1 MAIKALMLRKKI
13 DLRQKSLDELLKK
26 EEGFQTRE
34 SELAKALE
42 EASND
47 EEVNAVEEEMTA
59 FQKDKDDFTAEK
71 KSLEDELAALKAE
84 LVEEEKEQEVAP
96 APEAVPVP
104 EEVPE
109 ERKAKVN
116 LTMDKRNVF
125 AKMSMQE
132 RAAIFEKEDVKNFL
146 EETRSAM
153 RQKRAITNIGLTI
166 PEVFL
171 GILRENIMDY
181 SKLYGR
187 VTVRRLSGTGRMLVM
202 SGLQEA
208 IWTECCANLN
218 EMSMTF
224 ADLSVD
230 CYKVG
235 GYYAVC
241 NANLSDSDINLASE
255 ILTAIGTGIGYA
267 LDKAILYGKNTSTN
281 NKMPLGVVSRLAQTA
296 APSDYPATAPTWV
309 DLHSTNLFN
318 ITAANSTG
326 IKLFQGLVG
335 GRNVIHNDFARG
347 NVTWIMNDK
356 TYTILLQEAMAVNAS
371 GAIVS
376 GVNGTMPVIGGD
388 IVVLDFIPDND
399 IIFGYFDL
407 YLLAER
413 AGQQF
418 AESEHVRFL
427 QDQTVWK
434 GTARYDGLPMV
445 PKAFAAVKI
454 ASANA
459 PTATMTFAADTAN
472 QGE

>member
-13 DLRQKSLDELLKK
+13 DIKEKTLAELRSKI
-26 EEGFQTRE
+26 EGFTTRE
-34 SELAKALE
+34 SELEKALAEAQTE
-42 EASND
+42 EETNVVE
-47 EEVNAVEEEMTA
+47 EEVNKLNDERGPVEDEA
-59 FQKDKDDFTAEK
+59 K
-71 KSLEDELAALKAE
+71 KLEDEIKGLKDELAAEEAE
-84 LVEEEKEQEVAP
+84 QETEPEQVPAEEK
-96 APEAVPVP
+96 PV
-104 EEVPE
+104 
-109 ERKAKVN
+109 ERKVN
-116 LTMDKRNVF
+116 MTMDKRNVF
-125 AKMSMQE
+125 SKMDIAT
-132 RAAIFEKEDVKNFL
+132 RNAIFAQDDVKNFL
-146 EETRSAM
+146 SEVRKAKIE
-153 RQKRAITNIGLTI
+153 KRAISNIGLTI

-181 SKLYGR
+181 SKLYSR
-187 VTVRRLSGTGRMLVM
+187 VTVRSLSGTGRMLVM

-224 ADLSVD
+224 ADLTVD

-241 NANLSDSDINLASE
+241 NANLEDSDINLASE

-267 LDKAILYGKNTSTN
+267 LDKAILYGKNTSAN
-281 NKMPLGVVSRLAQTA
+281 NKMPLGVVSRLAQTE
-296 APSDYPATAPTWV
+296 APSDYPATSPTWV
-309 DLHSTNLFN
+309 DLHTTNLFN

-326 IKLFQGLVG
+326 IKLFQSLVG

-347 NVTWIMNDK
+347 GITWIMNDK
-356 TYTILLQEAMAVNAS
+356 TYTTLLQEAMSVNAS

-445 PKAFAAVKI
+445 AKAFAAVKI
-454 ASANA
+454 ASTTA
-459 PTATMTFAADTAN
+459 PVATGVTFAADTAN
-472 QGE
+472 

>member
-1 MAIKALMLRKKI
+1 MALKALMLKKKI
-13 DLRQKSLDELLKK
+13 DQRSKALEALTAKDADFAK
-26 EEGFQTRE
+26 RE
-34 SELAKALE
+34 SELTKAIDEAEADEELNAVNEEIDALNSEKTQHEADKKALE
-42 EASND
+42 DEIASL
-47 EEVNAVEEEMTA
+47 
-59 FQKDKDDFTAEK
+59 K
-71 KSLEDELAALKAE
+71 EDLAK
-84 LVEEEKEQEVAP
+84 EEEKQDTTPVETPVEQPKA
-96 APEAVPVP
+96 
-104 EEVPE
+104 E
-109 ERKAKVN
+109 ERKVKFA
-116 LTMDKRNVF
+116 MDKRNVF
-125 AKMSMQE
+125 ATMDMQT
-132 RAAIFEKEDVKNFL
+132 RNAIFEQEDVKTFL
-146 EETRSAM
+146 AETRAAM
-153 RQKRAITNIGLTI
+153 SQKRAIENIGLTI

-171 GILRENIMDY
+171 GILRENIMNY
-181 SKLYGR
+181 SKLYSR

-224 ADLSVD
+224 ADLTID
-230 CYKVG
+230 CYRVG

-241 NANLSDSDINLASE
+241 NSNLEDSDVDLASE

-267 LDKAILYGKNTSTN
+267 LDKAILYGKNTSAN
-281 NKMPLGVVSRLAQTA
+281 NKMPLGVVSRLAQTEQ
-296 APSDYPATAPTWV
+296 PSDYPATAPTWV
-309 DLHSTNLFN
+309 DLHTSNLFN
-318 ITAANSTG
+318 ITSANSTG

-356 TYTILLQEAMAVNAS
+356 TYTTLLQEAMSVNAA

-407 YLLAER
+407 YLLGER
-413 AGQQF
+413 AGQKF
-418 AESEHVRFL
+418 AESQHVRFL

-445 PKAFAAVKI
+445 AKAFAAVKI
-454 ASANA
+454 ASTTA
-459 PTATMTFAADTAN
+459 PTAAMTFAADTAN
-472 QGE
+472 

>member
-13 DLRQKSLDELLKK
+13 DIKEKTLAELRSKI
-26 EEGFQTRE
+26 EGFTTRE
-34 SELAKALE
+34 SELEKALAEAQTE
-42 EASND
+42 EETTVVE
-47 EEVNAVEEEMTA
+47 EEVNKLNDERSPVEDEA
-59 FQKDKDDFTAEK
+59 K
-71 KSLEDELAALKAE
+71 KLEDEIKGLKDELEAE
-84 LVEEEKEQEVAP
+84 EAEQETEPEQVPAEEK
-96 APEAVPVP
+96 PV
-104 EEVPE
+104 
-109 ERKAKVN
+109 ERKVN
-116 LTMDKRNVF
+116 MTMDKRNVF
-125 AKMSMQE
+125 SKMDIAT
-132 RAAIFEKEDVKNFL
+132 RNAIFAQDDVKNFL
-146 EETRSAM
+146 SEVRKAKIE
-153 RQKRAITNIGLTI
+153 KRAISNIGLTI

-181 SKLYGR
+181 SKLYSR
-187 VTVRRLSGTGRMLVM
+187 VTVRSLSGTGRMLVM

-224 ADLSVD
+224 ADLTVD

-241 NANLSDSDINLASE
+241 NANLEDSDINLASE

-267 LDKAILYGKNTSTN
+267 LDKAILYGKNTSAN
-281 NKMPLGVVSRLAQTA
+281 NKMPLGVVSRLAQTE
-296 APSDYPATAPTWV
+296 APSDYPATSPTWV
-309 DLHSTNLFN
+309 DLHTTNLFN

-326 IKLFQGLVG
+326 IKLFQSLVG

-347 NVTWIMNDK
+347 GITWIMNDK
-356 TYTILLQEAMAVNAS
+356 TYTTLLQEAMSVNAS

-445 PKAFAAVKI
+445 AKAFAAVKI
-454 ASANA
+454 ASTTA
-459 PTATMTFAADTAN
+459 PVATGVTFAADTAN
-472 QGE
+472 

>member
-1 MAIKALMLRKKI
+1 MAIKALMLKKKI
-13 DLRQKSLDELLKK
+13 DMREKSLNELLAKD
-26 EEGFQTRE
+26 EEFLTRE
-34 SELAKALE
+34 SDLAKALE
-42 EASND
+42 EATTD
-47 EEVNAVEEEMTA
+47 EEVDTVEEATTA
-59 FQKDKDDFTAEK
+59 FEGEK
-71 KSLEDELAALKAE
+71 KEHDDAKKALEDEINALKDELKAE
-84 LVEEEKEQEVAP
+84 EEAQEVTPVETPAEEEQPKA
-96 APEAVPVP
+96 
-104 EEVPE
+104 
-109 ERKAKVN
+109 ERKVKVN
-116 LTMDKRNVF
+116 MDTRNVF
-125 AKMSMQE
+125 AKMDMATRS
-132 RAAIFEKEDVKNFL
+132 AIFAQEDVKHFL
-146 EETRSAM
+146 DETRTAM
-153 RQKRAITNIGLTI
+153 KEKRAITNIGLTI

-181 SKLYGR
+181 SKLYSR

-224 ADLSVD
+224 ADLTVD

-241 NANLSDSDINLASE
+241 NANLEDSDINLASE

-267 LDKAILYGKNTSTN
+267 LDKAILYGKNTSAN
-281 NKMPLGVVSRLAQTA
+281 NKMPLGVVSRLAQTE

-309 DLHSTNLFN
+309 DLHTTNLFN

-347 NVTWIMNDK
+347 GITWIMNDK
-356 TYTILLQEAMAVNAS
+356 TYTTLLQEAMSVNAS

-388 IVVLDFIPDND
+388 IVVLDFVPDND

-445 PKAFAAVKI
+445 AKAFAAVKI
-454 ASANA
+454 SSATA
-459 PTATMTFAADTAN
+459 PVATGVTFAADTAN
-472 QGE
+472 

>member
-13 DLRQKSLDELLKK
+13 DIKEKTLAELRSKI
-26 EEGFQTRE
+26 EGFTTRE
-34 SELAKALE
+34 SELEKALVEAQTE
-42 EASND
+42 EETTVVE
-47 EEVNAVEEEMTA
+47 EEVNKLNDERGPVEDEA
-59 FQKDKDDFTAEK
+59 K
-71 KSLEDELAALKAE
+71 KLEDEIKGLKDELAA
-84 LVEEEKEQEVAP
+84 EEAEQETE
-96 APEAVPVP
+96 PEQVPVEDKP
-104 EEVPE
+104 V
-109 ERKAKVN
+109 ERKVN
-116 LTMDKRNVF
+116 MTMDKRNVF
-125 AKMSMQE
+125 SKMDIAT
-132 RAAIFEKEDVKNFL
+132 RNAIFAQDDVKNFL
-146 EETRSAM
+146 SEVRKAKIE
-153 RQKRAITNIGLTI
+153 KRAISNIGLTI

-181 SKLYGR
+181 SKLYSR
-187 VTVRRLSGTGRMLVM
+187 VTVRSLSGTGRMLVM

-224 ADLSVD
+224 ADLTVD

-241 NANLSDSDINLASE
+241 NANLEDSDINLASE

-267 LDKAILYGKNTSTN
+267 LDKAILYGKNTSAN
-281 NKMPLGVVSRLAQTA
+281 NKMPLGVVSRLAQTE
-296 APSDYPATAPTWV
+296 APSDYPATSPTWV
-309 DLHSTNLFN
+309 DLHTTNLFN
-318 ITAANSTG
+318 ITTANSTG
-326 IKLFQGLVG
+326 IKLFQSLVG

-347 NVTWIMNDK
+347 GITWIMNDK
-356 TYTILLQEAMAVNAS
+356 TYTTLLQEAMSVNAS

-445 PKAFAAVKI
+445 AKAFAAVKI
-454 ASANA
+454 ASTTA
-459 PTATMTFAADTAN
+459 PVATGVTFAADTAN
-472 QGE
+472 

>member
-1 MAIKALMLRKKI
+1 MALKALMLKRQI
-13 DLRQKSLDELLKK
+13 DLKEKALAELLKN
-26 EEGFQTRE
+26 EEELQTRE
-34 SELAKALE
+34 SNLEKAIAEATTDDETKAVDEEIAVFNSDKEKFDADKKALE
-42 EASND
+42 D
-47 EEVNAVEEEMTA
+47 EIAG
-59 FQKDKDDFTAEK
+59 
-71 KSLEDELAALKAE
+71 LKAD
-84 LVEEEKEQEVAP
+84 LAEEEKEQDTEPVVP
-96 APEAVPVP
+96 KEEEKPIDEA
-104 EEVPE
+104 
-109 ERKAKVN
+109 RKVKVN
-116 LTMDKRNVF
+116 MDTRNVF
-125 AKMSMQE
+125 NKMDMAT
-132 RAAIFEKEDVKNFL
+132 RTAIFAQEDVKHFL
-146 EETRSAM
+146 DETRTAM
-153 RQKRAITNIGLTI
+153 KEKRAITNIGLTI

-181 SKLYGR
+181 SKLYSR

-224 ADLSVD
+224 ADLTVD

-241 NANLSDSDINLASE
+241 NANLEDSDVNLASE

-281 NKMPLGVVSRLAQTA
+281 NKMPLGVVSRLAQTE

-309 DLHSTNLFN
+309 DLHTTNLFN
-318 ITAANSTG
+318 ITAANATG

-347 NVTWIMNDK
+347 GVTWIMNDK
-356 TYTILLQEAMAVNAS
+356 TYTTLLQEAISVNAS

-445 PKAFAAVKI
+445 AKAFAAVKI
-454 ASANA
+454 ASTTA
-459 PTATMTFAADTAN
+459 PVATGVTFAADTAN
-472 QGE
+472 A

>member
-1 MAIKALMLRKKI
+1 MALKALMLRKKI
-13 DLRQKSLDELLKK
+13 DSRNKELEALIGKRSA
-26 EEGFQTRE
+26 FSVRE
-34 SELAKALE
+34 SELETAIAEAETAEDEATVE
-42 EASND
+42 EAIDALNAEKAEND
-47 EEVNAVEEEMTA
+47 KAVEEKE
-59 FQKDKDDFTAEK
+59 AEI
-71 KSLEDELAALKAE
+71 AGLKAE
-84 LVEEEKEQEVAP
+84 LEAEEKDEPEETPVVEETTPVE
-96 APEAVPVP
+96 PEHVEARN
-104 EEVPE
+104 
-109 ERKAKVN
+109 ERSYS
-116 LTMDKRNVF
+116 TMEKRNVF
-125 AKMSMQE
+125 AKMDMQT
-132 RAAIFEKEDVKNFL
+132 RSAIFEQEDVKNFL
-146 EETRSAM
+146 AETRSAM
-153 RQKRAITNIGLTI
+153 KEKRAITNIGLTI

-171 GILRENIMDY
+171 GVLRENIMDY
-181 SKLYGR
+181 SKLYSR

-224 ADLSVD
+224 ADLTVD

-241 NANLSDSDINLASE
+241 NANLEDSDVNLASE

-267 LDKAILYGKNTSTN
+267 LDKAILYGKNTSAN
-281 NKMPLGVVSRLAQTA
+281 NKMPLGVVSRLAQTEQ
-296 APSDYPATAPTWV
+296 PSDYSATAPTWV
-309 DLHSTNLFN
+309 DLHTTNLFN

-356 TYTILLQEAMAVNAS
+356 TYTILLQEAMSVNAS

-418 AESEHVRFL
+418 ASSEHVRFL

-454 ASANA
+454 ASASA
-459 PTATMTFAADTAN
+459 PTATMTFASDTAN
-472 QGE
+472 S

>member
-13 DLRQKSLDELLKK
+13 DIKEKTLAELRSKI
-26 EEGFQTRE
+26 EGFTTRE
-34 SELAKALE
+34 SELEKALAEAQTE
-42 EASND
+42 EETTVVE
-47 EEVNAVEEEMTA
+47 EEVNKLNDERGPVEGEA
-59 FQKDKDDFTAEK
+59 K
-71 KSLEDELAALKAE
+71 KLEDEIKGLKDELEAE
-84 LVEEEKEQEVAP
+84 EAEQETEPEQVPAEEK
-96 APEAVPVP
+96 PV
-104 EEVPE
+104 
-109 ERKAKVN
+109 ERKVN
-116 LTMDKRNVF
+116 MTMDKRNVF
-125 AKMSMQE
+125 SKMDIAT
-132 RAAIFEKEDVKNFL
+132 RNAIFAQDDVKNFL
-146 EETRSAM
+146 SEVRKAKIE
-153 RQKRAITNIGLTI
+153 KRAISNIGLTI

-171 GILRENIMDY
+171 GVLRENIMDY
-181 SKLYGR
+181 SKLYSR
-187 VTVRRLSGTGRMLVM
+187 VTVRSLSGTGRMLVM

-224 ADLSVD
+224 ADLTVD

-241 NANLSDSDINLASE
+241 NANLEDSDINLASE

-267 LDKAILYGKNTSTN
+267 LDKAILYGKNTSAN

-296 APSDYPATAPTWV
+296 APSDYPATSPTWV
-309 DLHSTNLFN
+309 DLHTTNLFN

-326 IKLFQGLVG
+326 IKLFQSLVG

-347 NVTWIMNDK
+347 GITWIMNDK
-356 TYTILLQEAMAVNAS
+356 TYTTLLQEAMSVNAS

-445 PKAFAAVKI
+445 AKAFAAVKI
-454 ASANA
+454 ASTTA
-459 PTATMTFAADTAN
+459 PVATGVTFAADTAN
-472 QGE
+472 

>member
-1 MAIKALMLRKKI
+1 MALKVLMLRKKI
-13 DLRQKSLDELLKK
+13 NDQR
-26 EEGFQTRE
+26 
-34 SELAKALE
+34 KALTILEERDAEFVKREADLEKAIE
-42 EASND
+42 EATT
-47 EEVNAVEEEMTA
+47 EEETNAVEEEIAKFNDEKATHEE
-59 FQKDKDDFTAEK
+59 DKKNLSDKISE
-71 KSLEDELAALKAE
+71 LEIEMLK
-84 LVEEEKEQEVAP
+84 EEEEQDTT
-96 APEAVPVP
+96 PVETP
-104 EEVPE
+104 KDEPIK
-109 ERKAKVN
+109 ERKVN
-116 LTMDKRNVF
+116 ITMDKRNVF
-125 AKMSMQE
+125 ANMDMQT
-132 RAAIFEKEDVKNFL
+132 RSAIFAQEDVQKFL
-146 EETRSAM
+146 AETRSAM
-153 RQKRAITNIGLTI
+153 REKRAITNIGLTI
-166 PEVFL
+166 PEVLL
-171 GILRENIMDY
+171 GVLRENIMNY
-181 SKLYGR
+181 SKLYSK
-187 VTVRRLSGTGRMLVM
+187 VTVRKLSGTGRMLVM

-241 NANLSDSDINLASE
+241 NSNLADSDVDLASE

-267 LDKAILYGKNTSTN
+267 LDKAILYGKNTSAN
-281 NKMPLGVVSRLAQTA
+281 NKMPLGVVARLAQTE
-296 APSDYPATAPTWV
+296 APTDYPATAPTWV
-309 DLHSTNLFN
+309 DLHTTNLFN

-356 TYTILLQEAMAVNAS
+356 TYTILLQEAMSVNAS

-388 IVVLDFIPDND
+388 IVVLDFVPDND

-445 PKAFAAVKI
+445 PKAFAVAKI

-459 PTATMTFAADTAN
+459 PTAAMTFAADTAN
-472 QGE
+472 A

>member
-1 MAIKALMLRKKI
+1 MM
-13 DLRQKSLDELLKK
+13 LKK
-26 EEGFQTRE
+26 EIEQRKKSLSEFVAKYGDMEKRE
-34 SELAKALE
+34 SDLAKAIEEATTDEELDVVKENIAAFDSDKEALEAEKNAAGEKIAELEAELE
-42 EASND
+42 E
-47 EEVNAVEEEMTA
+47 EEERQDTTPVA
-59 FQKDKDDFTAEK
+59 TPVEQP
-71 KSLEDELAALKAE
+71 KA
-84 LVEEEKEQEVAP
+84 
-96 APEAVPVP
+96 
-104 EEVPE
+104 E
-109 ERKAKVN
+109 ERKVN
-116 LTMDKRNVF
+116 FAMDKRNVF
-125 AKMSMQE
+125 ASMDMQT
-132 RAAIFEKEDVKNFL
+132 RNAIFEQEDVKSFL
-146 EETRSAM
+146 AETRAAM
-153 RQKRAITNIGLTI
+153 SQKRAVENIGLTI

-171 GILRENIMDY
+171 GILRENIMNY
-181 SKLYGR
+181 SKLYSR

-224 ADLSVD
+224 ADLTID

-241 NANLSDSDINLASE
+241 NSNLEDSDVDLASE

-267 LDKAILYGKNTSTN
+267 LDKAILYGKNTNAN
-281 NKMPLGVVSRLAQTA
+281 NKMPLGVVSRLAQTE
-296 APSDYPATAPTWV
+296 APSDYPATAPAWV
-309 DLHSTNLFN
+309 DLHTTNLFN
-318 ITAANSTG
+318 ITVANSTG

-356 TYTILLQEAMAVNAS
+356 TYTVLLQEAMSVNAA

-407 YLLAER
+407 YLLGER
-413 AGQQF
+413 AGQKF
-418 AESEHVRFL
+418 AESQHVRFL

-445 PKAFAAVKI
+445 AKAFAAVKI
-454 ASANA
+454 ASTTA
-459 PTATMTFAADTAN
+459 PTAAMTFAADTAN
-472 QGE
+472 A

>member
-1 MAIKALMLRKKI
+1 MALKALMLRKKI
-13 DLRQKSLDELLKK
+13 DSRNKELEALVEKRSA
-26 EEGFQTRE
+26 FSVRE
-34 SELAKALE
+34 SELETAIAEAETAEDEATVE
-42 EASND
+42 EAIDALNAEKAEND
-47 EEVNAVEEEMTA
+47 KAVEEKE
-59 FQKDKDDFTAEK
+59 AEI
-71 KSLEDELAALKAE
+71 AGLKAE
-84 LVEEEKEQEVAP
+84 LEAEEKDEPEETPVVEETTPVE
-96 APEAVPVP
+96 PEHVEARN
-104 EEVPE
+104 
-109 ERKAKVN
+109 ERSYS
-116 LTMDKRNVF
+116 TMEKRNVF
-125 AKMSMQE
+125 AKMDMQT
-132 RAAIFEKEDVKNFL
+132 RAAIFEQEDVKNFL
-146 EETRSAM
+146 AETRSAM
-153 RQKRAITNIGLTI
+153 KEKRAITNIGLTI

-171 GILRENIMDY
+171 GVLRENIMDY
-181 SKLYGR
+181 SKLYSR

-224 ADLSVD
+224 ADLTVD

-241 NANLSDSDINLASE
+241 NANLEDSDVNLASE

-267 LDKAILYGKNTSTN
+267 LDKAILYGKNTSAN
-281 NKMPLGVVSRLAQTA
+281 NKMPLGVVSRLAQTEQ
-296 APSDYPATAPTWV
+296 PSDYSATAPTWV
-309 DLHSTNLFN
+309 DLHTTNLFN

-356 TYTILLQEAMAVNAS
+356 TYTILLQEAMSVNAS

-388 IVVLDFIPDND
+388 IIVLDFIPDND

-418 AESEHVRFL
+418 ASSEHVRFL

-454 ASANA
+454 ASASA
-459 PTATMTFAADTAN
+459 PTATMTFASDTAN
-472 QGE
+472 S

>member
-1 MAIKALMLRKKI
+1 MAIKALMLKKKI
-13 DLRQKSLDELLKK
+13 DMREKSLNELLAKD
-26 EEGFQTRE
+26 EEFLTRE
-34 SELAKALE
+34 SDLAKALE
-42 EASND
+42 EATTD
-47 EEVNAVEEEMTA
+47 EEVDTVEEATTA
-59 FQKDKDDFTAEK
+59 FEGEK
-71 KSLEDELAALKAE
+71 KEHADAKKALEDEINALKEELKAE
-84 LVEEEKEQEVAP
+84 EEAQEVNPVETPAEEEQPKA
-96 APEAVPVP
+96 
-104 EEVPE
+104 
-109 ERKAKVN
+109 ERKVKVN
-116 LTMDKRNVF
+116 MDTRNVF
-125 AKMSMQE
+125 AKMDMATRS
-132 RAAIFEKEDVKNFL
+132 AIFAQEDVKHFL
-146 EETRSAM
+146 DETRTAM
-153 RQKRAITNIGLTI
+153 KEKRAITNIGLTI

-181 SKLYGR
+181 SKLYSR

-224 ADLSVD
+224 ADLTVD

-241 NANLSDSDINLASE
+241 NANLEDSDINLASE

-267 LDKAILYGKNTSTN
+267 LDKAILYGKNTSAN
-281 NKMPLGVVSRLAQTA
+281 NKMPLGVVSRLAQTE

-309 DLHSTNLFN
+309 DLHTTNLFN
-318 ITAANSTG
+318 IAAANSTG

-347 NVTWIMNDK
+347 GITWIMNDK
-356 TYTILLQEAMAVNAS
+356 TYTTLLQEAMSVNAS

-445 PKAFAAVKI
+445 AKAFAAVKI
-454 ASANA
+454 ASATA
-459 PTATMTFAADTAN
+459 PVATGVTFAADTAN
-472 QGE
+472 

>member
-13 DLRQKSLDELLKK
+13 DIKEKALAELRSKI
-26 EEGFQTRE
+26 EGFTTRE
-34 SELAKALE
+34 SELEKALAEAQTE
-42 EASND
+42 EETTVVE
-47 EEVNAVEEEMTA
+47 EEVNKLNDERGPVEDEA
-59 FQKDKDDFTAEK
+59 K
-71 KSLEDELAALKAE
+71 KLEDEIKGLKDELEAE
-84 LVEEEKEQEVAP
+84 EAEQETEPEQVPAEEK
-96 APEAVPVP
+96 PV
-104 EEVPE
+104 
-109 ERKAKVN
+109 ERKVN
-116 LTMDKRNVF
+116 MTMDKRNVF
-125 AKMSMQE
+125 SKMDIAT
-132 RAAIFEKEDVKNFL
+132 RNAIFAQDDVKNFL
-146 EETRSAM
+146 SEVRKAKIE
-153 RQKRAITNIGLTI
+153 KRAISNIGLTI

-181 SKLYGR
+181 SKLYSR
-187 VTVRRLSGTGRMLVM
+187 VTVRSLSGTGRMLVM

-224 ADLSVD
+224 ADLTVD

-241 NANLSDSDINLASE
+241 NANLEDSDINLASE

-267 LDKAILYGKNTSTN
+267 LDKAILYGKNTSAN
-281 NKMPLGVVSRLAQTA
+281 NKMPLGVVSRLAQTE
-296 APSDYPATAPTWV
+296 APSDYPATSPTWV
-309 DLHSTNLFN
+309 DLHTTNLFN

-326 IKLFQGLVG
+326 IKLFQSLVG

-347 NVTWIMNDK
+347 GITWIMNDK
-356 TYTILLQEAMAVNAS
+356 TYTTLLQEAMSVNAS

-399 IIFGYFDL
+399 IVFGYFDL

-445 PKAFAAVKI
+445 AKAFAAVKI
-454 ASANA
+454 ASTTA
-459 PTATMTFAADTAN
+459 PVATGVTFAADTAN
-472 QGE
+472 

>member
-1 MAIKALMLRKKI
+1 MAIKALMLKKKI
-13 DLRQKSLDELLKK
+13 DMREKSLNELLAKD
-26 EEGFQTRE
+26 EEFLTRE
-34 SELAKALE
+34 SDLAKALE
-42 EASND
+42 EATTD
-47 EEVNAVEEEMTA
+47 EEVDTVEEATTA
-59 FQKDKDDFTAEK
+59 FEGEK
-71 KSLEDELAALKAE
+71 KEHDDAKKALEDEINALKDELKAE
-84 LVEEEKEQEVAP
+84 EEEQEVTPVETP
-96 APEAVPVP
+96 A
-104 EEVPE
+104 EEEQPKA
-109 ERKAKVN
+109 ERKVKVN
-116 LTMDKRNVF
+116 MDTRNVF
-125 AKMSMQE
+125 AKMDM
-132 RAAIFEKEDVKNFL
+132 A
-146 EETRSAM
+146 TRSAIFAQDDVKHFLDETRAAM
-153 RQKRAITNIGLTI
+153 KEKRAITNIGLTI

-181 SKLYGR
+181 SKLYTK

-224 ADLSVD
+224 ADLTVD

-241 NANLSDSDINLASE
+241 NANLEDSDINLASE

-267 LDKAILYGKNTSTN
+267 LDKAILYGKNTSAN
-281 NKMPLGVVSRLAQTA
+281 NKMPLGVVSRLAQTE

-309 DLHSTNLFN
+309 DLHATNLFN

-347 NVTWIMNDK
+347 GITWIMNDK
-356 TYTILLQEAMAVNAS
+356 TYTTLLQEAMSVNAS

-388 IVVLDFIPDND
+388 IVVLDFVPDND

-445 PKAFAAVKI
+445 AKAFAAVKI
-454 ASANA
+454 GSATA
-459 PTATMTFAADTAN
+459 PVATGVTFAADTAN
-472 QGE
+472 

>member
-1 MAIKALMLRKKI
+1 MALKALMLKRQI
-13 DLRQKSLDELLKK
+13 DLKEKALAELLKN
-26 EEGFQTRE
+26 EEELQTRE
-34 SELAKALE
+34 SNLEKAIAEATTDDETKAVDEEIAVFNSDKEKFDADKKALE
-42 EASND
+42 D
-47 EEVNAVEEEMTA
+47 EIAG
-59 FQKDKDDFTAEK
+59 
-71 KSLEDELAALKAE
+71 LKAD
-84 LVEEEKEQEVAP
+84 LAEEEKEQDTEPVVP
-96 APEAVPVP
+96 KEEEKPLEEA
-104 EEVPE
+104 
-109 ERKAKVN
+109 RKVKVN
-116 LTMDKRNVF
+116 MDTRNVF
-125 AKMSMQE
+125 NKMDMAT
-132 RAAIFEKEDVKNFL
+132 RNAIFAQEDVKHFL
-146 EETRSAM
+146 DETRTAM
-153 RQKRAITNIGLTI
+153 KEKRAITNIGLTI

-181 SKLYGR
+181 SKLYSR

-224 ADLSVD
+224 ADLTVD

-241 NANLSDSDINLASE
+241 NANLEDSDVNLASE

-281 NKMPLGVVSRLAQTA
+281 NKMPLGVVSRLAQTE
-296 APSDYPATAPTWV
+296 APSDYPATAPAWV
-309 DLHSTNLFN
+309 DLHTTNLFN
-318 ITAANSTG
+318 ITAANATG

-347 NVTWIMNDK
+347 GVTWIMNDK
-356 TYTILLQEAMAVNAS
+356 TYTTLLQEAMSVNAS

-445 PKAFAAVKI
+445 AKAFAAVKI
-454 ASANA
+454 ASTTA
-459 PTATMTFAADTAN
+459 PVATGVTFAADTAN
-472 QGE
+472 A

>member
-1 MAIKALMLRKKI
+1 MALKALMLKKKI
-13 DLRQKSLDELLKK
+13 DQRKKALDELLGKVA
-26 EEGFQTRE
+26 EMETRE
-34 SELAKALE
+34 SELAKAIE
-42 EASND
+42 EATTD
-47 EEVNAVEEEMTA
+47 EETKTVEEEIDRFNSDKETLEADKKAVEEDIA
-59 FQKDKDDFTAEK
+59 G
-71 KSLEDELAALKAE
+71 LEAE
-84 LVEEEKEQEVAP
+84 LKEEEARQDTTPVETPVEQPKA
-96 APEAVPVP
+96 
-104 EEVPE
+104 E
-109 ERKAKVN
+109 ERKVKFA
-116 LTMDKRNVF
+116 MDKRNVF
-125 AKMSMQE
+125 ASMDMQT
-132 RAAIFEKEDVKNFL
+132 RAAIFEQEDVKKFL
-146 EETRSAM
+146 ADTRAAM
-153 RQKRAITNIGLTI
+153 SQKRAIENIGLTI

-171 GILRENIMDY
+171 GILRENIMNY
-181 SKLYGR
+181 SKLYSR
-187 VTVRRLSGTGRMLVM
+187 VTVRRLSGTGRVLVM

-224 ADLSVD
+224 ADLTID

-241 NANLSDSDINLASE
+241 NANLEDSDVNLASE

-267 LDKAILYGKNTSTN
+267 LDKAILYGKNTNTN
-281 NKMPLGVVSRLAQTA
+281 NKMPLGVVSRLAQTE
-296 APSDYPATAPTWV
+296 APSDYPATAPAWV
-309 DLHSTNLFN
+309 DLHTTNLFN

-356 TYTILLQEAMAVNAS
+356 TYTILLQEAMSVNAA

-407 YLLAER
+407 YLLGER
-413 AGQQF
+413 AGQKF
-418 AESEHVRFL
+418 AESQHVRFL

-445 PKAFAAVKI
+445 AKAFAAVKI
-454 ASANA
+454 ASASA
-459 PTATMTFAADTAN
+459 PTAAMTFAADTAN
-472 QGE
+472 A

>member
-1 MAIKALMLRKKI
+1 MALKALMLKRQI
-13 DLRQKSLDELLKK
+13 DLKEKALAELLKN
-26 EEGFQTRE
+26 EEELQTRE
-34 SELAKALE
+34 SNLEKAIAEATTDDETKAVDEEIAVFNSDKEKFDADKKALE
-42 EASND
+42 D
-47 EEVNAVEEEMTA
+47 EIAG
-59 FQKDKDDFTAEK
+59 
-71 KSLEDELAALKAE
+71 LKAD
-84 LVEEEKEQEVAP
+84 LAEEEKEQDTEPVEAP
-96 APEAVPVP
+96 KDEQPVEA
-104 EEVPE
+104 
-109 ERKAKVN
+109 RKVKVN
-116 LTMDKRNVF
+116 MDTRNVF
-125 AKMSMQE
+125 NKMDMAT
-132 RAAIFEKEDVKNFL
+132 RNAIFAQEDVKHFL
-146 EETRSAM
+146 DETRTAM
-153 RQKRAITNIGLTI
+153 KEKRAITNIGLTI

-181 SKLYGR
+181 SKLYSR

-224 ADLSVD
+224 ADLTVD

-241 NANLSDSDINLASE
+241 NANLEDSDVNLASE

-281 NKMPLGVVSRLAQTA
+281 NKMPLGVVSRLAQTE

-309 DLHSTNLFN
+309 DLHTTNLFN
-318 ITAANSTG
+318 ITAANATG

-347 NVTWIMNDK
+347 GVTWIMNDK
-356 TYTILLQEAMAVNAS
+356 TYTTLLQEAMSVNAS

-445 PKAFAAVKI
+445 AKAFAAVKI
-454 ASANA
+454 ASTTA
-459 PTATMTFAADTAN
+459 PVATGVTFAADTAN
-472 QGE
+472 A

>member
-13 DLRQKSLDELLKK
+13 DIKEKTLAELRSKI
-26 EEGFQTRE
+26 EGFTTRE
-34 SELAKALE
+34 SELEKALAEAQTE
-42 EASND
+42 EETTVVE
-47 EEVNAVEEEMTA
+47 EEVNKLNDERGPVEDEA
-59 FQKDKDDFTAEK
+59 K
-71 KSLEDELAALKAE
+71 KLEDEIKGLKDELEAE
-84 LVEEEKEQEVAP
+84 EAEQETEPEQVPAEEK
-96 APEAVPVP
+96 PV
-104 EEVPE
+104 
-109 ERKAKVN
+109 ERKVN
-116 LTMDKRNVF
+116 MTMDKRNVF
-125 AKMSMQE
+125 SKMDIAT
-132 RAAIFEKEDVKNFL
+132 RNAIFAQDDVKNFL
-146 EETRSAM
+146 SEVRKAKIE
-153 RQKRAITNIGLTI
+153 KRAISNIGLTI

-181 SKLYGR
+181 SKLYSR
-187 VTVRRLSGTGRMLVM
+187 VTVRSLSGTGRMLVM

-224 ADLSVD
+224 ADLTVD

-241 NANLSDSDINLASE
+241 NANLEDSDINLASE

-267 LDKAILYGKNTSTN
+267 LDKAILYGKNTSAN
-281 NKMPLGVVSRLAQTA
+281 NKMPLGVVSRLAQTEV
-296 APSDYPATAPTWV
+296 PSDYPATSPTWV
-309 DLHSTNLFN
+309 DLHTTNLFN

-326 IKLFQGLVG
+326 IKLFQSLVG

-347 NVTWIMNDK
+347 GITWIMNDK
-356 TYTILLQEAMAVNAS
+356 TYTTLLQEAMSVNAS

-445 PKAFAAVKI
+445 AKAFAAVKI
-454 ASANA
+454 ASTTA
-459 PTATMTFAADTAN
+459 PVATGVTFAADTAN
-472 QGE
+472 

>member
-13 DLRQKSLDELLKK
+13 DIKEKTLAELRSKI
-26 EEGFQTRE
+26 EGFTTRE
-34 SELAKALE
+34 SELEKALAEAQTE
-42 EASND
+42 EETTVVE
-47 EEVNAVEEEMTA
+47 EEVNKLNDERGPVEDEA
-59 FQKDKDDFTAEK
+59 K
-71 KSLEDELAALKAE
+71 KLEDEIKGLKDELEAE
-84 LVEEEKEQEVAP
+84 EAEQETEPEQVPAEEK
-96 APEAVPVP
+96 PV
-104 EEVPE
+104 
-109 ERKAKVN
+109 ERKVN
-116 LTMDKRNVF
+116 MTMDKRNVF
-125 AKMSMQE
+125 SKMDIAT
-132 RAAIFEKEDVKNFL
+132 RNAIFAQDDVKNFL
-146 EETRSAM
+146 SEVRKAKIE
-153 RQKRAITNIGLTI
+153 KRAISNIGLTI

-181 SKLYGR
+181 SKLYSR
-187 VTVRRLSGTGRMLVM
+187 VTVRSLSGTGRMLVM

-224 ADLSVD
+224 ADLTVD

-241 NANLSDSDINLASE
+241 NANLEDSDINLASE

-267 LDKAILYGKNTSTN
+267 LDKAILYGKNTSAN
-281 NKMPLGVVSRLAQTA
+281 NKMPLGVVSRLAQTE
-296 APSDYPATAPTWV
+296 APSDYPATSPTWV
-309 DLHSTNLFN
+309 DLHTTNLFN

-326 IKLFQGLVG
+326 IKLFQSLVG

-347 NVTWIMNDK
+347 GITWIMNDK
-356 TYTILLQEAMAVNAS
+356 TYTTLLQEAMSVNAS

-445 PKAFAAVKI
+445 AKAFAAVKI
-454 ASANA
+454 ASTTA
-459 PTATMTFAADTAN
+459 PVATGVTFAADTAN
-472 QGE
+472 